1 MITFIRTWAEGLIVA
16 VIIAAILE
24 MILPEGNNKKYIKM
38 VIGVYIL
45 FVILSPIITKFSGG
59 DISFEKVYEEYF
71 NTQNTIVTSSS
82 IKENN
87 FSSIEMIYLENLKK
101 DITQRLLSKGY
112 TVDKLEVRADFSKE
126 EEYGKIEKI
135 EMIVNKK
142 EEETK
147 VENVNK
153 VEIQISQNT
162 IKTDSQEKTPKLKTE
177 EKKEIINLLID
188 NYGITKDA
196 ISLMNS

>member
-135 EMIVNKK
+135 EMIVTKK
-142 EEETK
+142 EEEAK

-162 IKTDSQEKTPKLKTE
+162 TKTEKQEKIPKLKTE

-196 ISLMNS
+196 IYLMNS